1 MKREDYRK
9 KMEADRQLRREM
21 ELDPPP
27 NLINSPYQKRKSTM
41 RGVKKRTF
49 NLSRE
54 KEKETPIDEWR
65 RKKRERKASEA
76 TGKDPNENRRRKG
89 SSNFTESISEPKKR
103 EDNHPEE
110 SSHRHL
116 DSGRLNDPE
125 GVNPSYLISKSPN
138 SSWSKAKDTRQDNSR
153 RSHKKKFD
161 TEKSERPKIVSE
173 KRYKEEPADIK
184 KYTEQVSSKRMI
196 NKQKN
201 VRIKGI
207 TSSMEQDSFGSL
219 DIGKTDTLPESE
231 VERQRKRI
239 SEQLKLKDRQRK
251 RRDKE
256 KREKEKKRKEAKL
269 QKERSMKDEK
279 EETFDERAK
288 QMQTNEFIRNF
299 EISMDRDTSY
309 SDNMNTEDMINQ
321 EEPRRRIVNMTD
333 MPQISPSRFRKQ
345 ESQNEKNS
353 EQSSNQ
359 VMFIQQNENG
369 KKISPKH
376 SMKKKKREEPLIPEK
391 VPSTGR
397 RPTVPL
403 PFKPLVDGKQ
413 PKLNILDLGDS
424 LSNVN
429 TTKVILRKDNARLQK
444 DYENVGNPEDLAR
457 PKGLGKPVGFI
468 SARNTP
474 KRRDDSE
481 NKTNQTMTENTP
493 KRFGKVGKRD
503 VPTFEERTREGGL
516 EESRKRRFYAGETP
530 KQEDASDSEEEME
543 YYERA
548 YSEDKDLNLEDSE
561 HPHEFEYTGDPNL
574 QMTSVYR
581 ENRNGPNPGHEISKP
596 KPRKDSQEPNTT
608 NVEIEPHFPTPSQ
621 KQHIKSEDYID
632 KDSKPEDEI
641 DTPKSERTKDLNIP
655 GYNKREDDS
664 DSEDE
669 NESNHPHEFEIPDN
683 PPKTYPARPSN
694 QPESPN
700 PGEFGSFDNYDI
712 ENNTRDVKNK
722 YDPRDTQNI
731 DDSEEF
737 NLREDSIGN
746 EKEAFQEPGGSNTRL
761 FNELMSNPNIAPKSN
776 AKKTSSFSRREKDL
790 ISKERNRGSD
800 GEPLAEID
808 PPPLNAFEY
817 DDDQETPHSDIK
829 IPQIKESISDSGD
842 LLNRDVNETPGLRT
856 GSLSG
861 TDTRLTTP
869 SQRESENRMKRK
881 PKSPKETP
889 KDFSKK
895 KNPQHGTDPKL
906 NPGNVEPLENP
917 DSMKSGRVDSPK
929 PRSRGNSKDMAN
941 PPVPTKNLNFT
952 LEKQESVEPAK
963 KPKEMVRI
971 EESNLD
977 FLNSISSTP
986 NMKTIRKSNR
996 KKRRRKKPANARPVN
1011 QQNNPPQSA
1020 QPNIHPN
1027 QTKISSS
1034 DQIPPV
1040 QSTPVH
1046 NPSNYPSPIAPNL
1059 NTYPAGYTHP
1069 NYNHFANQPN
1079 PQDPNLETSPKSQ
1092 FPSHFSPVGGLPLPS
1107 YKKNSDK
1114 KPSKHSSNGR
1124 HQSGEQQPQFRQIV
1138 PDTPENILPPINARP
1153 TDHFEISGKPSD
1165 QYGMLCGFILFRY
1178 WFWFC
1183 ILS

>member
-1 MKREDYRK
+1 
-9 KMEADRQLRREM
+9 MEADRQLRREM

-27 NLINSPYQKRKSTM
+27 NMINSPYQKRKSSV

-49 NLSRE
+49 NLSRDKE

-65 RKKRERKASEA
+65 RKKKERKASEA
-76 TGKDPNENRRRKG
+76 QEKDPKENRRRKG
-89 SSNFTESISEPKKR
+89 SSNFTESIGELKNR
-103 EDNHPEE
+103 EDNHPDK
-110 SSHRHL
+110 SSHRQM
-116 DSGRLNDPE
+116 DSGQVNDPE

-161 TEKSERPKIVSE
+161 TEKSERPKIHSE

-184 KYTEQVSSKRMI
+184 KYTEQVSSRRMI
-196 NKQKN
+196 HKQKN

-207 TSSMEQDSFGSL
+207 TNSMEHDSFGSL
-219 DIGKTDTLPESE
+219 DIGKADTLPESE

-251 RRDKE
+251 RRDKD
-256 KREKEKKRKEAKL
+256 KREKENKRKEAKM
-269 QKERSMKDEK
+269 QKERNMKDER

-321 EEPRRRIVNMTD
+321 EEPKRRIVNMTD
-333 MPQISPSRFRKQ
+333 MPQISPSRFRKR
-345 ESQNEKNS
+345 ESESNS
-353 EQSSNQ
+353 KQSSNH
-359 VMFIQQNENG
+359 VMYIQQNDKG
-369 KKISPKH
+369 QKLSPKP
-376 SMKKKKREEPLIPEK
+376 SMKKKREEPLIPER
-391 VPSTGR
+391 VSSSGR
-397 RPTVPL
+397 RPPVPL

-413 PKLNILDLGDS
+413 PTLNILDLGDS

-457 PKGLGKPVGFI
+457 PKGLGKPHGFI

-481 NKTNQTMTENTP
+481 KKTNQTMTENTP

-503 VPTFEERTREGGL
+503 VPTFEERTGEGGL

-530 KQEDASDSEEEME
+530 KQEDTSDSEEEVE

-561 HPHEFEYTGDPNL
+561 HPHEFEYTGDPSL
-574 QMTSVYR
+574 PMTSVYR
-581 ENRNGPNPGHEISKP
+581 ENRNRPNPGHEITKP
-596 KPRKDSQEPNTT
+596 RPRKDSKKPGTI

-621 KQHIKSEDYID
+621 RQHIKSEDYID

-655 GYNKREDDS
+655 GYKKRENDS

-669 NESNHPHEFEIPDN
+669 NDSNHPHEFEIPVN
-683 PPKTYPARPSN
+683 PPKTYPGRPSN
-694 QPESPN
+694 PPESPN
-700 PGEFGSFDNYDI
+700 PGDFGSFDNYDV
-712 ENNTRDVKNK
+712 ENNIRDVKSK
-722 YDPRDTQNI
+722 YDKRDTETI
-731 DDSEEF
+731 DDSVEF
-737 NLREDSIGN
+737 NLREDSIG
-746 EKEAFQEPGGSNTRL
+746 KEREVFPEPGGSNTQL
-761 FNELMSNPNIAPKSN
+761 FNELMSNPNIAPKTV
-776 AKKTSSFSRREKDL
+776 AKRTSSFGRREKDL
-790 ISKERNRGSD
+790 ISKDRYLGSD
-800 GEPLAEID
+800 VEGLAEID
-808 PPPLNAFEY
+808 PPPLNAFKY
-817 DDDQETPHSDIK
+817 DDDQEAPHSDIK
-829 IPQIKESISDSGD
+829 IPQMKESGSESGD

-861 TDTRLTTP
+861 TDTRFTTP
-869 SQRESENRMKRK
+869 SQRESLNLMKRK
-881 PKSPKETP
+881 PKSPKQTP

-895 KNPQHGTDPKL
+895 KNSQHGTDPKL
-906 NPGNVEPLENP
+906 NPDNVDPLENQ
-917 DSMKSGRVDSPK
+917 DNGKSGRGDSPK
-929 PRSRGNSKDMAN
+929 PRSRGNSKDMVN
-941 PPVPTKNLNFT
+941 PQVPIKNLNFT
-952 LEKQESVEPAK
+952 MGKQESVEPIH
-963 KPKEMVRI
+963 KPKKLVRI

-977 FLNSISSTP
+977 FLNSISTTP

-996 KKRRRKKPANARPVN
+996 KKRRRKKPANAKRVN
-1011 QQNNPPQSA
+1011 QQNNQTQSA
-1020 QPNIHPN
+1020 YPNIHPN
-1027 QTKISSS
+1027 QTNISSS

-1040 QSTPVH
+1040 LSTPVH
-1046 NPSNYPSPIAPNL
+1046 NAPNYPHLTATNL

-1069 NYNHFANQPN
+1069 NYNHFNNQPN
-1079 PQDPNLETSPKSQ
+1079 IQDPNLKASPKSQ

-1107 YKKNSDK
+1107 YKRTPDK
-1114 KPSKHSSNGR
+1114 KPRQPSSNER
-1124 HQSGEQQPQFRQIV
+1124 HQSGGQQPHSGQIV
-1138 PDTPENILPPINARP
+1138 PDTPETILPPINARP
-1153 TDHFEISGKPSD
+1153 TDHFEMSGKPSD
-1165 QYGMLCGFILFRY
+1165 QYGIICGFILFPY
-1178 WFWFC
+1178 
-1183 ILS
+1183 